1 MDITKAQ
8 FWNTPNVAGV
18 ESFSYAQLLAQLT
31 ADLPGGN
38 SPNIGIGCLA
48 TANNTSIASGGR
60 VPVPYDTA
68 VYDDAGFL
76 DIGGANPERMTI
88 PLLDPPIQRVVVGA
102 SQNWSANAQG
112 QVRSIVFV
120 KTVNQLANGTLQIPA
135 TIVPGD
141 ANRNLAMSPPDNV
154 VAGDWFETQAFHTGG
169 AGASVNLAVAAGW
182 IIVLR

>member
-76 DIGGANPERMTI
+76 DIGGANPERITI
-88 PLLDPPIQRVVVGA
+88 PLLDPPIKRVVIGG
-102 SQNWSANAQG
+102 SQAWSANAHG
-112 QVRSIVFV
+112 TVRSLIFT
-120 KTVNQLANGTLQIPA
+120 KGVNQLNDGTQQIPA
-135 TIVPGD
+135 TVVPGS
-141 ANRNLAMSPPDNV
+141 ANITLAMSPPENV
-154 VAGDWFETQAFHTGG
+154 VAGDFFETQAFTSGG
-169 AGASVNLAVAAGW
+169 AGPAVNLARAAGW
-182 IIVLR
+182 IIVVQ